1 MVDDSEWQAGDRVFA
16 PWEMQWLYPA
26 TILYID
32 RDEEIGDVAFI
43 KFDDRYRA
51 VMPLSDLQSVA
62 ILPGSL
68 VFAKT
73 KRESLRYLPAI
84 VLGVS
89 DDGLRVRFT
98 DNNNEGIVPLHDC
111 RLLNTMAEGD
121 EDED

>member
-1 MVDDSEWQAGDRVFA
+1 MVDDSEWQVGDRVFA

-43 KFDDRYRA
+43 KFDDRDRG
-51 VMPLSDLQSVA
+51 VLPLSALQSVA
-62 ILPGSL
+62 IRPGNL

-73 KRESLRYLPAI
+73 RPESLRYLPAI

-98 DNNNEGIVPLHDC
+98 DNNHEGVIPLHDC
-111 RLLNTMAEGD
+111 RLLNTLAEDD
-121 EDED
+121 ED